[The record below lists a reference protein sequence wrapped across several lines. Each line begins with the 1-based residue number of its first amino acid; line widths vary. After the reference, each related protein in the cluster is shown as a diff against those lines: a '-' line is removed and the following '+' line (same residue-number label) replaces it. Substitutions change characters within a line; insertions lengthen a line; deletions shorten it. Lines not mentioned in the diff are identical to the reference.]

1 MRKYLLVIILLAAC
15 TMGML
20 SCSLRKPQFYLNIS
34 TIPPRTAAAQVPV
47 KVMASVGSNRT
58 ETMTG
63 NLRLK
68 ISSGGA
74 APVIIDEKT
83 VSIAPE
89 SVYAYEFVIS
99 TPQCPGK
106 NVLSLEFVPDCSPSS
121 GVYTERDIYVV
132 PSQKRSRGVLD
143 GAWVGLYHWSEEE
156 GKHWNDDIR
165 ELSAEDWKGIVRSMH
180 AAGMDIIVLQ
190 ELFRHEAYVGRHS
203 ETVESYDGKAFYPS
217 ELYPGRMPVECA
229 DPVDAILS
237 EASELGMHVFL
248 GVGMF
253 AWFDFS
259 GESLKWH
266 KAVTGELLRL
276 YGHYPSFYGFYVSE
290 ESGGSLDNWE
300 KTPELRKQR
309 TDEIISFFA
318 EYKRFC
324 RSAAPEKPIMLATNS
339 MGISNREDAY
349 ASLLQNLDILCP
361 FGFARMPEDDIS
373 GQEAAALLQKWC
385 DDSGCHLWFDLE
397 AFLFN
402 PDGSLYPRPIG
413 EIVRDLNMF
422 DNFETV
428 LCYQYP
434 GVFNNPDMH
443 PQVGDSL
450 SVTLYK
456 DYLHYLETK
465 D

>member
-1 MRKYLLVIILLAAC
+1 MKSFLFLQN
-15 TMGML
+15 T
-20 SCSLRKPQFYLNIS
+20 N
-34 TIPPRTAAAQVPV
+34 
-47 KVMASVGSNRT
+47 
-58 ETMTG
+58 
-63 NLRLK
+63 
-68 ISSGGA
+68 
-74 APVIIDEKT
+74 D
-83 VSIAPE
+83 
-89 SVYAYEFVIS
+89 FV
-99 TPQCPGK
+99 
-106 NVLSLEFVPDCSPSS
+106 
-121 GVYTERDIYVV
+121 
-132 PSQKRSRGVLD
+132 
-143 GAWVGLYHWSEEE
+143 
-156 GKHWNDDIR
+156 
-165 ELSAEDWKGIVRSMH
+165 VR
-180 AAGMDIIVLQ
+180 Q
-190 ELFRHEAYVGRHS
+190 
-203 ETVESYDGKAFYPS
+203 
-217 ELYPGRMPVECA
+217 
-229 DPVDAILS
+229 
-237 EASELGMHVFL
+237 
-248 GVGMF
+248 
-253 AWFDFS
+253 
-259 GESLKWH
+259 
-266 KAVTGELLRL
+266 
-276 YGHYPSFYGFYVSE
+276 
-290 ESGGSLDNWE
+290 
-300 KTPELRKQR
+300 
-309 TDEIISFFA
+309 
-318 EYKRFC
+318 
-324 RSAAPEKPIMLATNS
+324 APEKPIMLATNS